1 MIPEQFIDMVAE
13 LEAQGDAIHV
23 KVWNDETRE
32 QPSHVQ
38 LVATLMN
45 LCVRICSDVHLDAD
59 LIWRVVNIKS
69 VEDAHL
75 VERLMA
81 ETLSKCRCLRC
92 ARSLIPN

>member
-13 LEAQGDAIHV
+13 LEAQDDAIHV

-32 QPSHVQ
+32 QPNHVQ

-69 VEDAHL
+69 DDDAYL
-75 VERLMA
+75 VEKLMA
-81 ETLSKCRCLRC
+81 ETSAKCRCARC
-92 ARSLIPN
+92 ARSLTVN